1 MTNLLSRLDS
11 FNKLNRQNIL
21 RNINVDTK
29 NVDTEINTILVQNSV
44 QMIMKAIENNNKYIV
59 PQVKNIPNSQMLLKN
74 IFISD
79 IAIFTMYLTQLAY
92 KIDMELPFD
101 PTPTGF
107 KNFSDFLLKF
117 LPPGSVIIKPLVYN
131 CLDIISNINTWG
143 GFILE
148 FNQVTFIVL
157 RGTSHPCEV
166 YEDGKFYLTTPDWL
180 KSVKVHSGFNN
191 MYSTDQLKN
200 GIRSIREQIWSYL
213 NLKNTSIKLFLC
225 GHSLGGAVLT
235 LLLADISSIMPN
247 LRSITNAY
255 FVGTPYVGNI
265 NFVNSIL
272 KVNTNKN
279 YTGVFSIINTKDV
292 VPTKSAFY
300 YERVPF
306 QLFCFTNPNLSILE
320 SHSIDK
326 YRIEVEKPEISK
338 IFNNNALKGLASCGP
353 LNCDNQGTKDIKKDS
368 SKKKNIILIIAIIA
382 ILILIIISYLY
393 LF

>member
-21 RNINVDTK
+21 RNINVNTK
-29 NVDTEINTILVQNSV
+29 NVDTEIKNTILVQNSV
-44 QMIMKAIENNNKYIV
+44 QMIAKAIENNNQFIV
-59 PQVKNIPNSQMLLKN
+59 QPVKNIPNSQMLLKN
-74 IFISD
+74 IFMSD

-92 KIDMELPFD
+92 KIDIELPFD

-107 KNFSDFLLKF
+107 KKFSDFLLKF
-117 LPPGSVIIKPLVYN
+117 LPSGSVIIKPLVYN
-131 CLDIISNINTWG
+131 CLDIISKINTWG

-148 FNQVTFIVL
+148 FNDATFIVL
-157 RGTSHPCEV
+157 RGTSYPCEV

-191 MYSTDQLKN
+191 MYSTDPLKN

-213 NLKNTSIKLFLC
+213 NLKKTSIKKLFLC

-265 NFVNSIL
+265 DFVNSIL
-272 KVNTNKN
+272 H
-279 YTGVFSIINTKDV
+279 
-292 VPTKSAFY
+292 P
-300 YERVPF
+300 
-306 QLFCFTNPNLSILE
+306 
-320 SHSIDK
+320 
-326 YRIEVEKPEISK
+326 
-338 IFNNNALKGLASCGP
+338 
-353 LNCDNQGTKDIKKDS
+353 
-368 SKKKNIILIIAIIA
+368 
-382 ILILIIISYLY
+382 
-393 LF
+393 